1 MNVLIANSALVSLQ
15 KQILR
20 LTSALSQL
28 SEQMPLDVE
37 CFNPDN
43 MDDTFL
49 LQLDGFRARFSDLQ
63 DYMGHTFIP
72 MITKLDED
80 ENAAN
85 PLSTRE
91 RNVLMERKGIF
102 ELSEWQKL
110 REIRNGFAHEYP
122 DEHIEKALLLNAA
135 WQMSQPLIA
144 IAQSALKYVG
154 RMHHAPN

>member
-1 MNVLIANSALVSLQ
+1 MNVVIADSALVSLY
-15 KQILR
+15 KLILR
-20 LTSALSQL
+20 LESALSQL

-80 ENAAN
+80 ESAAN
-85 PLSTRE
+85 PLSTRD

-102 ELSEWQKL
+102 ELTQWQKL

-135 WQMSQPLIA
+135 WQMSERLIA
-144 IAQSALKYVG
+144 IAQSALNYVK
-154 RMHHAPN
+154 RMHHAPD

>member
-1 MNVLIANSALVSLQ
+1 MNVIIADSALVSLY
-15 KQILR
+15 KLILR
-20 LTSALSQL
+20 LESALSQL

-63 DYMGHTFIP
+63 DYMGHTIFP
-72 MITKLDED
+72 MICKLDED
-80 ENAAN
+80 ESPAM

-102 ELSEWQKL
+102 ELTQWQKL

-135 WQMSQPLIA
+135 WQMSERLIT
-144 IAQSALKYVG
+144 IAQSALNYVE
-154 RMHHAPN
+154 RMHHAPD

>member
-1 MNVLIANSALVSLQ
+1 MNIITSNLNSLNKLIHRLDSALL
-15 KQILR
+15 
-20 LTSALSQL
+20 QL
-28 SEQMPLDVE
+28 SDSMPLDVE
-37 CFNPDN
+37 SFNPDN

-63 DYMGHTFIP
+63 DYMGHTIFP
-72 MITKLDED
+72 MICKLDED
-80 ENAAN
+80 ESPAM

-102 ELSEWQKL
+102 NLAEWQKL

-135 WQMSQPLIA
+135 WLMSERLIA
-144 IAQSALKYVG
+144 VAQAASNYIE
-154 RMHHAPN
+154 RTSHAPD

>member
-1 MNVLIANSALVSLQ
+1 MNVIIADSALVSLY
-15 KQILR
+15 KLILR
-20 LTSALSQL
+20 LESALSQL

-80 ENAAN
+80 ESAAN

-102 ELSEWQKL
+102 ELTQWQKL

-135 WQMSQPLIA
+135 WQMSERLIA
-144 IAQSALKYVG
+144 IAQSALNYVK
-154 RMHHAPN
+154 RMHHAPD

>member
-1 MNVLIANSALVSLQ
+1 MNVIIADSALVSLY
-15 KQILR
+15 KLILR
-20 LTSALSQL
+20 LESALSQL

-80 ENAAN
+80 ESAAN
-85 PLSTRE
+85 PLSTVSVRP
-91 RNVLMERKGIF
+91 
-102 ELSEWQKL
+102 
-110 REIRNGFAHEYP
+110 YP
-122 DEHIEKALLLNAA
+122 
-135 WQMSQPLIA
+135 
-144 IAQSALKYVG
+144 
-154 RMHHAPN
+154 

>member
-1 MNVLIANSALVSLQ
+1 MNVIIADSALVSLY
-15 KQILR
+15 KLILR
-20 LTSALSQL
+20 LESALSQL
-28 SEQMPLDVE
+28 SKQMPLDVE

-49 LQLDGFRARFSDLQ
+49 LKLDGFRARFSDLQ
-63 DYMGHTFIP
+63 DYMGHTFMP

-80 ENAAN
+80 ESAAN

-102 ELSEWQKL
+102 ELTQWQKL

-135 WQMSQPLIA
+135 WQMSERLIA
-144 IAQSALKYVG
+144 IAQSALNYVK
-154 RMHHAPN
+154 RMHHAPD

>member
-1 MNVLIANSALVSLQ
+1 MNVIIADSALVSLY
-15 KQILR
+15 KLILR
-20 LTSALSQL
+20 LESALSQL

-80 ENAAN
+80 ESAAN

-91 RNVLMERKGIF
+91 RNMLMERKGIF
-102 ELSEWQKL
+102 ELTQWQKL

-135 WQMSQPLIA
+135 WQMSERLIA
-144 IAQSALKYVG
+144 IAQSALNYVE
-154 RMHHAPN
+154 RMHHAPD